1 MVKLKDVFFG
11 FEEGKDE
18 ANDALQWNKFE
29 EIFYP
34 GFGSYDEMLLPHKFL
49 VIGRKGTG
57 KTLLAEYFKNE
68 QRKEDNK
75 VIIIDESNFTVK
87 KLEKMDYR
95 GITEQ
100 EMIVFWEYFFCTEIA
115 KNIKEEFSGW
125 KWLTSS
131 KYRKLSKVL
140 KNKKF
145 QVTKMKQT
153 ETDKLASSLKAL
165 VGEKSSAGIGI
176 NRNSEFTTSKELEE
190 SPYYDELKDYKEA
203 IISCKKILEGKKI
216 FIIFDDLDE
225 LEIFAETFESKK
237 RFILTMV
244 RTIRRMNS
252 EFVDN
257 DVPIKMFA
265 LMRQDMAD
273 DLNDSNNFNK
283 ILNSNS
289 INLKWNYNHKIGVM
303 NQPLTQ
309 MLVRKVKQSS
319 EEFQQMNDMEVY
331 NSLLPGKV
339 KGQVLVKHLIDN
351 SFGRPRDFVL
361 FLNTIKENYPEKE
374 KIRPAFFQNSYKDYS
389 LKFYRELEN
398 EINRN
403 ANKIFLK
410 EGIQLIRDN
419 KLMTFTLEEIIETY
433 EKNPIRYP
441 AISNKSLI
449 EDCLKELYTYNVVGT
464 SVTVINENEKD
475 SNIVEFFYRNNSI
488 KNPDLSNMI
497 SVHFALR
504 PALNV
509 IAAKKKTD

>member
-18 ANDALQWNKFE
+18 AQDALQWNKFE

-75 VIIIDESNFTVK
+75 AIIIDESNFMIK

-115 KNIKEEFSGW
+115 KNIKEEFSSW

-131 KYRKLSKVL
+131 KYRKLDKVL
-140 KNKKF
+140 KNKNF
-145 QVTKMKQT
+145 QVTKMQQI
-153 ETDKLASSLKAL
+153 ETDKLASSINAL
-165 VGEKSSAGIGI
+165 SGEKKSSGIGI
-176 NRNSEFTTSKELEE
+176 NTNREFTTSKEFEE

-203 IISCKKILEGKKI
+203 IISCKKILKEKKI

-237 RFILTMV
+237 RFILSMI

-252 EFVDN
+252 EFTSKG
-257 DVPIKMFA
+257 VPIKMFA

-273 DLNDSNNFNK
+273 DLNESNNFNK

-289 INLKWNYNHKIGVM
+289 INLKWDYNSKLGVM

-309 MLVRKVKQSS
+309 MLVRKIKQSS
-319 EEFQQMNDMEVY
+319 EEYQKMDDKEVY
-331 NSLLPGKV
+331 NSLLPGKI
-339 KGQVLVKHLIDN
+339 KGQPLVKHLIDN

-361 FLNTIKENYPEKE
+361 FMNTIKENYPEKE
-374 KIRPAFFQNSYKDYS
+374 KIKPAFLQNSYKDYS

-403 ANKIFLK
+403 PNKVLLK

-419 KLMTFTLEEIIETY
+419 KLLTFTLDEIKETY
-433 EKNPIRYP
+433 EKNPARYP
-441 AISNKSLI
+441 AISNKALV
-449 EDCLKELYTYNVVGT
+449 EVCLKELYIYNVVGT
-464 SVTVINENEKD
+464 SVSVINEKEKN
-475 SNIVEFFYRNNSI
+475 STIVEFYYRDNSI

-497 SVHFALR
+497 SVHYALR
-504 PALNV
+504 PAFNV
-509 IAAKKKTD
+509 RAAKKKTD